1 MDALFAA
8 AFGNLLSPLVLSFV
22 LGLVAGLVKSDLD
35 MPEVV
40 GKAIAIYLMLAIGMK
55 GGVEMAQA
63 GVGLAIVPALLAAF
77 LLSFCM
83 PYIAYP
89 LLRRVAGADRVNAA
103 AVAAHYGSVSIVTF
117 VAATQMLAR
126 DGLAYEGYLVAMLAV
141 METPAIIAGLL
152 LAGRALALEG
162 GPGAAGS
169 DHGDRREL
177 LREVLAN
184 GSVMLLVGGFFIG
197 WVSGS
202 DGYAAVKPFF
212 DAPFKGVLCLFLL
225 DMGIVAG
232 RGLRNARGVI
242 TPGVL
247 AFGVLMPLVGAAF
260 GALAGMVLGLGAGG
274 LAVMMALSASASYIA
289 VPAAMRVALP
299 RANPALYLTLALA
312 ITFPFNLTLGIPLY
326 MALASTLAGG

>member
-1 MDALFAA
+1 MDVLFAA

-35 MPEVV
+35 MPEAV

-63 GVGLAIVPALLAAF
+63 GVGLAILPALLAAF
-77 LLSFCM
+77 LLSFGM

-89 LLRRVAGADRVNAA
+89 LLRRLAGADRVNAA

-126 DGLAYEGYLVAMLAV
+126 DGIGYEGYLVAMLAV

-162 GPGAAGS
+162 DPAAGP
-169 DHGDRREL
+169 DRGDRREL

-197 WVSGS
+197 WISGG

-225 DMGIVAG
+225 EMGLLVSRRVSGFQMLRPGLVA
-232 RGLRNARGVI
+232 ARAGQKIRQARHGQVDLHGGAGVI
-242 TPGVL
+242 DGLHRPG
-247 AFGVLMPLVGAAF
+247 A
-260 GALAGMVLGLGAGG
+260 
-274 LAVMMALSASASYIA
+274 
-289 VPAAMRVALP
+289 PAPPTSRSLRQCVWPCRRPIPRSMLP
-299 RANPALYLTLALA
+299 CRW
-312 ITFPFNLTLGIPLY
+312 G
-326 MALASTLAGG
+326 

>member
-1 MDALFAA
+1 MDALFSAA
-8 AFGNLLSPLVLSFV
+8 LGNLLSPLVLSFV

-40 GKAIAIYLMLAIGMK
+40 GKAIAIYLMLAIGLK

-63 GVGLAIVPALLAAF
+63 GIGLAILPALLAAL
-77 LLSFCM
+77 LLSFGM

-89 LLRRVAGADRVNAA
+89 LLRRLAGADRVNAA

-126 DGLAYEGYLVAMLAV
+126 DGIGYEGYLVAMLAV

-162 GPGAAGS
+162 DSGAAAP
-169 DHGDRREL
+169 DRGDRREL

-184 GSVMLLVGGFFIG
+184 GSVMLLVGGFLIG
-197 WVSGS
+197 WISGS
-202 DGYAAVKPFF
+202 DGYAAVQPFF

-225 DMGIVAG
+225 EMGLLVSRRVSG
-232 RGLRNARGVI
+232 FQSLRPGLV
-242 TPGVL
+242 
-247 AFGVLMPLVGAAF
+247 AFGLYMPLIGAA
-260 GALAGMVLGLGAGG
+260 LGLCIAWALGLSVGG
-274 LAVMMALSASASYIA
+274 GTLLATLAASASYIA
-289 VPAAMRVALP
+289 VPAAMRLALP
-299 RANPALYLTLALA
+299 QADPSLYVTLSLGV
-312 ITFPFNLTLGIPLY
+312 TFPFNLIAGIPLY
-326 MALASTLAGG
+326 AAMARLIL

>member
-225 DMGIVAG
+225 EMGLLVSRRVSGFQAL
-232 RGLRNARGVI
+232 RPGLV
-242 TPGVL
+242 
-247 AFGVLMPLVGAAF
+247 AFGLYMPLIGAT
-260 GALAGMVLGLGAGG
+260 LGLGVAWALGLSVGG
-274 LAVMMALSASASYIA
+274 GMLLATLAASASYIA
-289 VPAAMRVALP
+289 VPAAMRLALP
-299 RANPALYLTLALA
+299 QADPSLYVTLSLGV
-312 ITFPFNLTLGIPLY
+312 TFPFNLIAGIPLY
-326 MALASTLAGG
+326 GAMARLIL

>member
-1 MDALFAA
+1 MDVLFAA

-35 MPEVV
+35 MPEAV

-63 GVGLAIVPALLAAF
+63 GVGLAILPALLAAL
-77 LLSFCM
+77 LLSFGM
-83 PYIAYP
+83 PYIADP
-89 LLRRVAGADRVNAA
+89 LLRRLAGADRVNAA

-126 DGLAYEGYLVAMLAV
+126 DGIGYEGYLVAMLAV

-162 GPGAAGS
+162 DPAAGP

-197 WVSGS
+197 WISGG

-225 DMGIVAG
+225 EMGLLVSRRVSG
-232 RGLRNARGVI
+232 FQMLRPGLI
-242 TPGVL
+242 
-247 AFGVLMPLVGAAF
+247 AFGLYMPLIGA
-260 GALAGMVLGLGAGG
+260 VLGLCVAWMLGLSVGG
-274 LAVMMALSASASYIA
+274 GTLLVTLAASASYIA
-289 VPAAMRVALP
+289 VPAAMRLALP
-299 RANPALYLTLALA
+299 QADPSLYVTLSLGV
-312 ITFPFNLTLGIPLY
+312 TFPFNLIVGIPLY
-326 MALASTLAGG
+326 GAMARLIL